1 MDTCGAMTL
10 MLPSSW
16 RSQPTDLQLVSAGAR
31 PSKCCHA
38 SDRAESTHSTKTSLM
53 SYFRV
58 LPCRRRFLA
67 SDRVDARVCGTWD
80 RSLAA
85 TALTFPGVPVVL
97 RRRPTMLPAGFDV
110 TLLDG
115 SFFDDMRRSSR
126 ARGRPVTFFYR
137 SPNSRAARLILVQ
150 AGFLVQSPNGRPF
163 RAARRH
169 LNSMPGLSLC
179 PNRIP
184 RRVYMRR
191 CRKPTHRP
199 HKSQSR
205 LGETH

>member
-1 MDTCGAMTL
+1 MTL

-31 PSKCCHA
+31 PSKCCHT

-58 LPCRRRFLA
+58 LPCRRRFLT

-85 TALTFPGVPVVL
+85 TVLMFPGVPVVL
-97 RRRPTMLPAGFDV
+97 RRRPAMLPAGFDV

-137 SPNSRAARLILVQ
+137 SPILVQ
-150 AGFLVQSPNGRPF
+150 PALFSCRRGFSCESPPW
-163 RAARRH
+163 
-169 LNSMPGLSLC
+169 
-179 PNRIP
+179 
-184 RRVYMRR
+184 
-191 CRKPTHRP
+191 
-199 HKSQSR
+199 
-205 LGETH
+205 